1 MTNEEKKKALDKN
14 IDETMTNSDNM
25 KKLKESRKGHSINYK
40 AERARDRKN
49 SKTISKLKKGR

>member
-1 MTNEEKKKALDKN
+1 MTDEENKKALDKN
-14 IDETMTNSDNM
+14 IDETMTSFDNI

-40 AERARDRKN
+40 AERSRDRKN